1 LLLHRGRQAS
11 FAGIAEKEQ
20 RVRRVDFG
28 RAGRAL
34 AATGAALHP
43 RSFLDR
49 PIWRSRFRGRA
60 LAGAT
65 KPDLGNHQ
73 WPSTNSF
80 SSRAAMRLWRDCN
93 LASAVGEA

>member
-1 LLLHRGRQAS
+1 LLLHRRRQAS
-11 FAGIAEKEQ
+11 IAEIAEKEQ
-20 RVRRVDFG
+20 RLRRIDLG
-28 RAGRAL
+28 GANRAL

-49 PIWRSRFRGRA
+49 PIWRSRLRGSA

-80 SSRAAMRLWRDCN
+80 SSPAVMPPWRGYN
-93 LASAVGEA
+93 LATATGEA